1 MLNRRLRME
10 IDAGL
15 VKKLREACGAG
26 IMDLREKSGVLATVE
41 VRVL

>member
-1 MLNRRLRME
+1 MD

-26 IMDLREKSGVLATVE
+26 IMDCKMALTEAQGDLEEAI
-41 VRVL
+41 